1 MKAKPIPKVATTI
14 RLELPILE
22 KMNEAVRKGKCVSNN
37 DFITE
42 AIIEK
47 LNQNVWYICKDIFWN
62 NMGNSYGIFHN
73 GIYSNL

>member
-47 LNQNVWYICKDIFWN
+47 LNQNV
-62 NMGNSYGIFHN
+62 
-73 GIYSNL
+73 